1 MKPKENNFSNFIEFS
16 SKNNRIKQNSN
27 NINEDNS
34 GKEIIIIDK
43 NNSSKIDLNKPENNN
58 FLNGNYSNNGDISPI
73 KIKKPVNN
81 KIKSN
86 NHKEDIINENNI
98 NSEDFI
104 NVNSFMQ
111 GDIEEIKNIFE
122 HDGLQISSINSK
134 IKEPSILLENSEED
148 KTTKKEISLKDLDP
162 KIRDVTILFVLSS
175 NYYELLVQERAKKA
189 FNFNKKK
196 I

>member
-1 MKPKENNFSNFIEFS
+1 MVLLVYFSN
-16 SKNNRIKQNSN
+16 N
-27 NINEDNS
+27 
-34 GKEIIIIDK
+34 
-43 NNSSKIDLNKPENNN
+43 
-58 FLNGNYSNNGDISPI
+58 
-73 KIKKPVNN
+73 KKPINN

-189 FNFNKKK
+189 FKFNKVKK
-196 I
+196 WWLLNSCIKKDFF